1 MIRKVGLTGGIGSGK
16 TLIASIFEKLN
27 IPVFYADEEAKLLIN
42 NDPEVQKEIKAEF
55 GEDIYQ
61 QGKLDKEKFASIIFH
76 EQEKLQKVH
85 QIVHSRVR
93 EVFATWADKQNAP
106 YVIMEAAI
114 LFESGGY
121 KFMDDNVLVYAPE
134 ELRIERVINRDN
146 ATAEDVK
153 ARIRHQQPDEEKINK
168 ADWVLYND
176 GKKMVLPQII
186 ELDKIL
192 KEKNS

>member
-27 IPVFYADEEAKLLIN
+27 IPVFYADEEAKLLIT
-42 NDPEVQKEIKAEF
+42 NDLGIQKEIKAEF

-85 QIVHSRVR
+85 QIVHPRVR

-114 LFESGGY
+114 LFESEGY

-186 ELDKIL
+186 ELDKIF